1 MKKIYVLL
9 LLSVLLLVSSCESKH
24 IEKNNGLSISGI
36 TTSLGAYEKNSDNNE
51 IQSFKYTITL
61 TNNDDENISLHSVTP
76 ILSEKFLSLVIDK
89 DVTLEVNKI
98 IEKSGILNLSGEIV
112 FNTKGLE
119 KQDILNLQPF
129 VKEVKITEERII
141 QKTF

>member
-1 MKKIYVLL
+1 M
-9 LLSVLLLVSSCESKH
+9 
-24 IEKNNGLSISGI
+24 
-36 TTSLGAYEKNSDNNE
+36 
-51 IQSFKYTITL
+51 
-61 TNNDDENISLHSVTP
+61 TP